1 MWSPIPCMARSL
13 FVLCFLRLLLSVTH
27 TFTQLDTSMSPS
39 VSLSHTSLLIETS
52 YLNRILI
59 YIKISQSLHFRGNK
73 VSMYLILSIYC
84 VCCCCCFMF
93 YCFFFV
99 RCERKHTRIRDYTMC
114 KLILHWITTH
124 KQTQANI
131 VFIWVQNDSNSSNS
145 IGRDTCWNLCS
156 VEYFVGWFKKCID
169 LIWSWSRLYAID
181 ATVFVFWAAM

>member
-1 MWSPIPCMARSL
+1 MARSL

-84 VCCCCCFMF
+84 VCCCCCCFMF
-93 YCFFFV
+93 YCFFCSL
-99 RCERKHTRIRDYTMC
+99 R
-114 KLILHWITTH
+114 
-124 KQTQANI
+124 TQAHSYTRLHD
-131 VFIWVQNDSNSSNS
+131 VQTHITLDHYSQANSS
-145 IGRDTCWNLCS
+145 
-156 VEYFVGWFKKCID
+156 EYCFHMSSKRQQQQQ
-169 LIWSWSRLYAID
+169 LNRQRHLLE
-181 ATVFVFWAAM
+181 FVFRRIFCRLIQKMYRFDMKLVAFVCNRRDCICILSCDVDRG